1 MDRECFRYDIL
12 SELFNIGMGKA
23 ADMLSEI
30 VQKRIALQIPK
41 IIIPETESGEL
52 LGDQFSGFF
61 DAALMVSTISFTNS
75 LTGKANLVFPADKI
89 KKFVALCSGEGSLA
103 PEDTVFTD
111 VDFDV
116 IREIGN
122 ILLNCILGELGN
134 LINIQLNYD
143 LPQVAVYNRIDF
155 NKDLDGEKNHS
166 FMILFVTFLI
176 DDTEIEGAV
185 IIDLMVESF
194 QELFRL
200 LDGIEAGL

>member
-41 IIIPETESGEL
+41 IIIPETESGEQ

-103 PEDTVFTD
+103 PEDTAFTD